1 MKRRAVL
8 ATIKVDAELNEANL
22 DINDYS
28 DDDRTYDP
36 TIDNEWSSS
45 SNNDPDEDESP
56 QAADEE

>member
-1 MKRRAVL
+1 LKRRAVL

-36 TIDNEWSSS
+36 TIDNE
-45 SNNDPDEDESP
+45 
-56 QAADEE
+56 